1 MERREQRR
9 TNSPEAGK
17 LVHASDCER
26 GLGSWRQRASG
37 KGTKGAVHRVT
48 RRPVMESGLCVCVRV
63 SAHAHAYACQQG
75 TWKSEFI
82 RVVFGTKRHDH
93 SM

>member
-26 GLGSWRQRASG
+26 GLGSWRQRAAG
-37 KGTKGAVHRVT
+37 KGTKGAVHLVT
-48 RRPVMESGLCVCVRV
+48 RRPVMESGLCACVRV
-63 SAHAHAYACQQG
+63 RVHAYTCQQG

-82 RVVFGTKRHDH
+82 RLVFQTKPHDH